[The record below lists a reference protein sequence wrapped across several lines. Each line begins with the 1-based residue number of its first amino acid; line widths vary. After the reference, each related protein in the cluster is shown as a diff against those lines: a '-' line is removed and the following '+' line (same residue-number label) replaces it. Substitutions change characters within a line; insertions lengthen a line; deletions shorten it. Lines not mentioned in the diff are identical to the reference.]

1 MGAESIWKDLKGQI
15 YLGDDNF
22 VEQMRSKLG
31 ERDENV
37 NIPRV
42 QQRGAVPK
50 LSAIRREYKN
60 RDDAIRVTYES
71 GAYSYQQIAK
81 EFEVHFTT
89 VGRIVRQPKKRVS
102 VILGRR

>member
-1 MGAESIWKDLKGQI
+1 MIEVALAIVQ
-15 YLGDDNF
+15 F
-22 VEQMRSKLG
+22 CRHRS
-31 ERDENV
+31 
-37 NIPRV
+37 PRHWADQSWGRFWGWDSKARTV
-42 QQRGAVPK
+42 TAVPK

-60 RDDAIRVTYES
+60 RDDAIRVAYES

-102 VILGRR
+102 IITGRR